1 MHTLKLPSGAINFF
15 SRLPELL
22 VIIFYSGAHNASAQ
36 PFSVLV
42 SMAVSWLIAAFPSSM
57 IL

>member
-1 MHTLKLPSGAINFF
+1 
-15 SRLPELL
+15 
-22 VIIFYSGAHNASAQ
+22 VIIFYSGAHTASAQ